1 MKKFLLSSLLMLF
14 GMSAFAQSGW
24 TNPSGNYQ
32 LETVV
37 YAAVDCGDYGLY
49 GNDALP
55 EVAAFVNGELRAV
68 VSEYTQIEV
77 PAGEGRIYTIRV
89 GGEASDNGKTISFK
103 LYDPK
108 SGLIYPLSSP
118 TVTWTGDNTPANP
131 SDYYTLTASPAVET
145 AIFTKDEN
153 GEEIESPK
161 ISMRVGD
168 RVSLD
173 DYYVR
178 FYDSNGKETAPEN
191 TGVWTIGGP
200 NAPYVE
206 QVSTNDGT
214 VIIQGIQE
222 TPDNDGDGT
231 PDFVENAIMYNVGY
245 FGFNIPV
252 QVLEEYIPVTSIAIE
267 DYNYYWPG
275 YGRLSLT
282 DENVTYNNGESIP
295 TYPGVIIQSSSNPDV
310 VELVQNYLV
319 FHKMGTSTI
328 TVVAE
333 DNPEVTTTF
342 EVNIISALTSM
353 ETGPEGDTYEYIRN
367 SSEEEEE
374 EMEYPLPEFNWVT
387 NEDGSPVIGN
397 DINEAFTMVSDNPGV
412 VRIDEIEGEA
422 GTEYRVI
429 SVKKGTANVTYTSV
443 YDPTKSVTYKYV
455 VKQAVN
461 EVIITEIDGVA
472 IDGGMETLPEV
483 EIIVGKI
490 VTAKAVYNPADADYE
505 DFTMQFVNAN
515 WGEID
520 GIEQY
525 VEIIGSTVV
534 DGELTFQF
542 QFNALPQEEY
552 YLQAVIDHD
561 FLSGLVKLNVVQ
573 KVESITLSETEKR
586 LWINADESLQFYI
599 DVKITPDNATNKRY
613 TVESSANDVVSVE
626 SDPAGNSYNF
636 YAIGKGEATL
646 TFRSEDNPDAVATC
660 DIIVKRRV
668 NEIYVEGLNY
678 EMYNDG
684 ESYMA
689 TLSYY
694 PADADFDAAALTYNI
709 NIYDEVKYPE
719 EWSILDITLQEAV
732 DGVIPVEVV
741 PRALCN
747 NLTIAFTYDISAQ
760 DEDGDFIENVTE
772 HCIREKINLVDG
784 WNWISLIS
792 GEYYLEQSELS
803 EVLVEA
809 RSKNKL
815 VYNDPDWGLFGELKM
830 LGTNEAYK
838 VNISSEDVSEDMTRV
853 NSIYVTDY
861 MMFSPDGSIADKTFA
876 KGWNWVSY
884 PYEYSYPVTEI
895 FDPSKF
901 AEGDVILSKSGGFVT
916 LTDGVWEGTLSSL
929 NPNEGYMI
937 YSNNAQGFT
946 LSMPGRFTLEQGYF
960 AENDAA
966 RVAAMERS
974 VWNYDDSRFANTMAV
989 IAKIDVD
996 DCNSYTVGAFVG
1008 DECRGEGEFVNGKAY
1023 ISVAGEMGEVVT
1035 FRLCDKWTGEFVD
1048 VTTELTFTDMAGTAK
1063 SPVLMGVLDGTTGIV
1078 DINSIDSN
1086 SIESIYDAAGRAVSE
1101 MTEGIYILKV
1111 REGDRVVT
1119 KKVRK

>member
-1 MKKFLLSSLLMLF
+1 MKKFLLSSLLMLL

-77 PAGEGRIYTIRV
+77 PTGEGRIYTIRV
-89 GGEASDNGKTISFK
+89 GGEASDNGKTINFK

-108 SGLIYPLSSP
+108 SGLIYPLSGP
-118 TVTWTGDNTPANP
+118 TVTWTGDDTPANP
-131 SDYYTLTASPAVET
+131 SDYYTLTASPAVEA

-153 GEEIESPK
+153 GEEIESPN

-173 DYYVR
+173 GYYVR
-178 FYDSNGKETAPEN
+178 FYDSNGNETTPEN
-191 TGVWTIGGP
+191 TGVWTIGGA

-206 QVSTNDGT
+206 QVSTNDGS

-231 PDFVENAIMYNVGY
+231 PDFVEYAIMYNVGY

-252 QVLEEYIPVTSIAIE
+252 QVLKEYIPVTSIAIE

-282 DENVTYNNGESIP
+282 EENVTYNNGESIP
-295 TYPGVIIQSSSNPDV
+295 TYPGVRIISSSNPDV

-342 EVNIISALTSM
+342 NVNILSALTSM
-353 ETGPEGDTYEYIRN
+353 ETGLEGDTYEYIRN
-367 SSEEEEE
+367 SSEEEEID
-374 EMEYPLPEFNWVT
+374 YPRPVFNWVM
-387 NEDGSPVIGN
+387 NEDDSPIIGN
-397 DINEAFTMVSDNPGV
+397 DINEEFTMVSDNPGV

-429 SVKKGTANVTYTSV
+429 SVKKGTANITCTSV
-443 YDPTKSVTYKYV
+443 YDPTKSITYKMV

-505 DFTMQFVNAN
+505 NFTMQFVNAN
-515 WGEID
+515 WGEIE
-520 GIEQY
+520 GAEQY
-525 VEIIGSTVV
+525 VEVIGSTVV
-534 DGELTFQF
+534 DGVLTFQF
-542 QFNALPQEEY
+542 QFNAVPQEEY
-552 YLQAVIDHD
+552 YLQAVIDMD
-561 FLSGLVKLNVVQ
+561 YLSQLVKLNVVQ

-660 DIIVKRRV
+660 VVTVKRRV
-668 NEIYVEGLNY
+668 NSIALENVPSEL
-678 EMYNDG
+678 YNDG
-684 ESYMA
+684 EPCNAMLVYSPSDA
-689 TLSYY
+689 DIDINALSYEIRTNGPSY
-694 PADADFDAAALTYNI
+694 PY
-709 NIYDEVKYPE
+709 
-719 EWSILDITLQEAV
+719 EWSLMDITLQDAV
-732 DGVIPVEVV
+732 EGAIPVEIT
-741 PRALCN
+741 PRSLCSGVSIVFSYDKSVEEESMDYLESTVQTSVCEK
-747 NLTIAFTYDISAQ
+747 LTLG
-760 DEDGDFIENVTE
+760 E
-772 HCIREKINLVDG
+772 G

-792 GEYYLEQSELS
+792 DEYAFKGMN

-809 RSKNKL
+809 RSKNAL
-815 VYNDPDWGLFGELKM
+815 VYNDPAWGLFGSLSIM
-830 LGTNEAYK
+830 GTNEAYK
-838 VNISSEDVSEDMTRV
+838 VNIMEGV
-853 NSIYVTDY
+853 NAYDIYLTGNQIL
-861 MMFSPDGSIADKTFA
+861 STDGSIADKSFV

-901 AEGDVILSKSGGFVT
+901 TEGDVILSKSGGFVT

-960 AENDAA
+960 ANNGAA
-966 RVAAMERS
+966 QAAAIERS

-1078 DINSIDSN
+1078 DINSIDSDN
-1086 SIESIYDAAGRAVSE
+1086 IEAIYDAAGRAVSE

>member
-1 MKKFLLSSLLMLF
+1 MKKFLLSSLLMLL

-89 GGEASDNGKTISFK
+89 GGEVSDNGKVISFK
-103 LYDPK
+103 LYDPS
-108 SGLIYPLSSP
+108 SGLIYPLTGP

-131 SDYYTLTASPAVET
+131 SDYYTLTASPAVE
-145 AIFTKDEN
+145 AVIFNKDEN
-153 GEEIESPK
+153 GEEIESPN
-161 ISMRVGD
+161 ITMRVGD

-173 DYYVR
+173 GYYVR
-178 FYDSNGKETAPEN
+178 FYDSNGKETTPEN

-200 NAPYVE
+200 NAPYIE
-206 QVSTNDGT
+206 QVSTNDGS

-231 PDFVENAIMYNVGY
+231 PDFVEYAIMYNVGY

-282 DENVTYNNGESIP
+282 EENVIYNNGESIP
-295 TYPGVIIQSSSNPDV
+295 TYPGVRIISSSNPDV

-342 EVNIISALTSM
+342 NVNILSALASM
-353 ETGPEGDTYEYIRN
+353 TTGFEDDIFEYVRIL
-367 SSEEEEE
+367 SEEEE
-374 EMEYPLPEFNWVT
+374 MDYPLPEFNWVT

-397 DINEAFTMVSDNPGV
+397 DINEEFTMVSDNPGV

-422 GTEYRVI
+422 GTEYRVM

-505 DFTMQFVNAN
+505 NFTMQFVNAN
-515 WGEID
+515 WGEIE
-520 GIEQY
+520 GAEQY

-534 DGELTFQF
+534 DGVLTFQF
-542 QFNALPQEEY
+542 QFNAVPQEEY

-561 FLSGLVKLNVVQ
+561 FMSGLVKLNVVQ

-626 SDPAGNSYNF
+626 SEPAGDSYNF
-636 YAIGKGEATL
+636 YAVGKGEATL

-660 DIIVKRRV
+660 VVTVKRRV
-668 NEIYVEGLNY
+668 SNIALENVPSEL
-678 EMYNDG
+678 YNDG
-684 ESYMA
+684 EPCNAMLVYSPSDA
-689 TLSYY
+689 DIDINALSYEIRTNGPSY
-694 PADADFDAAALTYNI
+694 PY
-709 NIYDEVKYPE
+709 
-719 EWSILDITLQEAV
+719 EWSLMDITMQDAV
-732 DGVIPVEVV
+732 EGAIPVEIT
-741 PRALCN
+741 PRSLCSGVSIVFSYDKSVEEESMDYLESSVQTSVCEK
-747 NLTIAFTYDISAQ
+747 LTLG
-760 DEDGDFIENVTE
+760 E
-772 HCIREKINLVDG
+772 G

-792 GEYYLEQSELS
+792 DEYAFKGMN

-809 RSKNKL
+809 RSKNAL
-815 VYNDPDWGLFGELKM
+815 VYNDPAWGLFGSLSIM
-830 LGTNEAYK
+830 GTNEAYK
-838 VNISSEDVSEDMTRV
+838 VNIMEGV
-853 NSIYVTDY
+853 NAYDIYLTGNQIL
-861 MMFSPDGSIADKTFA
+861 STDGSIADKTFA

-974 VWNYDDSRFANTMAV
+974 VWNYDGSRFANTMA
-989 IAKIDVD
+989 IIGKIDVENCED
-996 DCNSYTVGAFVG
+996 YTIGAFVG

-1023 ISVAGEMGEVVT
+1023 IFVTGEMGEVVT

-1086 SIESIYDAAGRAVSE
+1086 SIEAIYDAAGRAVSE